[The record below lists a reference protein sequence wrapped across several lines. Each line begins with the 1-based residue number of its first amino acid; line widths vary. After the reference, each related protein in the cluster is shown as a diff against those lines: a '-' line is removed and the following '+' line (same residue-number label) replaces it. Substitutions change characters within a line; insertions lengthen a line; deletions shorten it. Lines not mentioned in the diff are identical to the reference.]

1 MLKYS
6 TSSPASFIL
15 YIFSVADL
23 YVRPSQRALN
33 NKGVVLSNSFWILTG
48 VWRRVPVSFPVLLSV
63 GNQTWWFTARNSMEP
78 VRVGIRQ
85 EPIIGESFSSVNH
98 KHAGFDI
105 TPPLSYQFLTLNQT
119 TTWNPMIN
127 KTKSPIKL
135 MAISGKRETAIMLNI
150 MINNTIP
157 HPHKKRK
164 NSSLTIFSRNP
175 SIHLINLISNSASSS
190 SEIIIGFK

>member
-1 MLKYS
+1 MSSRWVLVIPAGCKFGVIVVILIFAIAMLKYS

-23 YVRPSQRALN
+23 NVRPSQRALN
-33 NKGVVLSNSFWILTG
+33 NKSVVLSNSFWILTG

-98 KHAGFDI
+98 KYAGFDI

-135 MAISGKRETAIMLNI
+135 MAMSGKRDCNHAKYND
-150 MINNTIP
+150 
-157 HPHKKRK
+157 
-164 NSSLTIFSRNP
+164 
-175 SIHLINLISNSASSS
+175 
-190 SEIIIGFK
+190 